1 MSTHITDTAICVQDL
16 KKSFRTKLSSSGFSG
31 TLKSFFKPDWV
42 TQDALRGISFDIK
55 RGERVAFIGP
65 NGAGKSTTIKILSGI
80 LHPSSGKVEVEG
92 LDPLKERER
101 LAYKIGTVFG
111 QRSQLWYHLPARDSF
126 SLLASAYNLSKDQYK
141 ERLDLLV
148 AAFDIDSL
156 LEKPVRQMS
165 LGERMRCE
173 VVASFLH
180 SPSVL
185 FLDEPTVGLDVA
197 AKVMIRD
204 LIHTASQEDGTT
216 VLLTSHDTGDMERVC
231 DRVILIDE
239 GQIVIDDAVA
249 SLRKTYI
256 AKKIITLQ
264 TASPALALDMKGV
277 TLLSSEPHRHVFE
290 VDTGKQDVEAVIA
303 AALENGGLRD
313 ISVEDPPMEDVI
325 NAIYARNKKKDRAA

>member
-1 MSTHITDTAICVQDL
+1 
-16 KKSFRTKLSSSGFSG
+16 
-31 TLKSFFKPDWV
+31 
-42 TQDALRGISFDIK
+42 
-55 RGERVAFIGP
+55 
-65 NGAGKSTTIKILSGI
+65 
-80 LHPSSGKVEVEG
+80 
-92 LDPLKERER
+92 
-101 LAYKIGTVFG
+101 
-111 QRSQLWYHLPARDSF
+111 
-126 SLLASAYNLSKDQYK
+126 
-141 ERLDLLV
+141 
-148 AAFDIDSL
+148 
-156 LEKPVRQMS
+156 MS

-180 SPSVL
+180 APSVL

-239 GQIVIDDAVA
+239 GRIVIDDKVA

-264 TASPALALDMKGV
+264 TASAALPLKMKGV
-277 TLLSSEPHRHVFE
+277 TPLSTEAHRHVFE
-290 VDTGKQDVEAVIA
+290 IDTSLQNVEAVIA
-303 AALENGGLRD
+303 AALKKGGLRD

-325 NAIYARNKKKDRAA
+325 NAIYARNKKGGKAV